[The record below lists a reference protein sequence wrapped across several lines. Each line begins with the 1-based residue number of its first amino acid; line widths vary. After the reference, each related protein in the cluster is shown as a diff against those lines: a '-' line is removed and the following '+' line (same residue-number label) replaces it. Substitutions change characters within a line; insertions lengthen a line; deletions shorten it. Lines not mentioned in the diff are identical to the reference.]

1 LARLACLSALYVVFW
16 NTRGKMQQIYK
27 TTDGTEF
34 SSQEDAIAHE
44 NVTEAYK
51 GYKDAVEKLQCAIG
65 SKLITAD
72 GYPFIIGGHTNYYYI
87 VNPFTMNPT
96 VVDIVVSFHNFE
108 IDKYNHSKIRSEY
121 YDGNKMI
128 EIWCDID
135 SIYKSCPNAY
145 EKLIKL
151 WEEKQINIDEAIKVF
166 RSNYL

>member
-1 LARLACLSALYVVFW
+1 
-16 NTRGKMQQIYK
+16 MQQIYK

-65 SKLITAD
+65 SKLMTAD
-72 GYPFIIGGHTNYYYI
+72 GFDFKIGGHTNYYYI
-87 VNPFTMNPT
+87 IHPFTMNPRVID
-96 VVDIVVSFHNFE
+96 VVCYYKFE
-108 IDKYNHSKIRSEY
+108 LSRYNHAKIKGEY
-121 YDGNKMI
+121 FDGDKMI

-145 EKLIKL
+145 KKLIEL
-151 WEEKQINIDEAIKVF
+151 WEEKKINIDEKIKVF
-166 RSNYL
+166 KSNYL